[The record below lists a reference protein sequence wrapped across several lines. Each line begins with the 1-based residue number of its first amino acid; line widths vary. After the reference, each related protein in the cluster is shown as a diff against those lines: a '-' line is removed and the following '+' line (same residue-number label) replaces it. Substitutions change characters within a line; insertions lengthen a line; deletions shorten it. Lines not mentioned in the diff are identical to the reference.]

1 VQNGAVGAWIALS
14 LVPDL
19 GPKAFCRLLGRF
31 GTPDDVFAAATSDL
45 KEVVPAPIAECISDG
60 YQERLLAPA
69 LAWLDETGHAVI
81 TLADER
87 YPARLLE
94 IADPPPLIYVD
105 GEPATLNL
113 PALAIVGSRNAS
125 PQGLKTAQNFAHALS
140 DAGLT
145 IVSGLA
151 LGIDAAAHRGGVAGR
166 SGSIAVFGTGITTLY
181 PARNRELAAE
191 IAKSGALVSEF
202 PIGYP
207 ILAQNFPRRNRLI
220 SGLSLGCLVVEAAL
234 HSGSL
239 ITAQYALEQ
248 GREVFAVPG
257 SIHSPMSKGPHRL
270 LKQGAKLVECVDD
283 VLLELNLPVEKVED
297 KRPAV
302 ASNPQTQALLEA
314 MGYEACAVDT
324 ICERSAFAASEVCS
338 LLLTLELEG
347 KVASLPGGYYQRVV

>member
-1 VQNGAVGAWIALS
+1 MQKDEIGAWIALS

-19 GPKAFCRLLGRF
+19 GPKRFCRLLSRF
-31 GTPDDVFAAATSDL
+31 GTPEDVFAAATSDL
-45 KEVVPAPIAECISDG
+45 EEVVPAPIAKNISDG
-60 YQERLLAPA
+60 YNERLLDPT
-69 LAWLDETGHAVI
+69 LEWLGAKDRAVI
-81 TLADER
+81 TLADEH
-87 YPARLLE
+87 YPSKLLE

-105 GEPATLNL
+105 GDPAVLNL
-113 PALAIVGSRNAS
+113 PAIAIVGSRNAS
-125 PQGLKTAQNFAHALS
+125 PQGLATAQNFAHALS

-151 LGIDAAAHRGGVAGR
+151 LGIDAAAHRGGIAGR
-166 SGSIAVFGTGITTLY
+166 SGSIAVFGTGMTTVY
-181 PARNRELAAE
+181 PARNRELALD
-191 IAKSGALVSEF
+191 IAKSGALISEF
-202 PIGYP
+202 PLSYP
-207 ILAQNFPRRNRLI
+207 VLAQNFPRRNRLI
-220 SGLSLGCLVVEAAL
+220 SGLSLGCIVVEAAL

-283 VLLELNLPVEKVED
+283 VLLELNLPAAQVD
-297 KRPAV
+297 GKRHA
-302 ASNPQTQALLEA
+302 AISNPQTEAVLEA

-324 ICERSAFAASEVCS
+324 ICERSTFAASEVCS